1 MITISVNNYIL
12 SNKIL
17 TINFSVEGGRETT
30 SSGVVIDMSHLAFFV
45 KKVPD
50 YLIDLLYLSAI
61 VYGIDR
67 SFDRNIYSIDGW
79 SREFD
84 VTFKLKESQIYENNR
99 EQLNAL
105 LSFLTSDFWS
115 THFIPLQNDIEYPTI
130 DIPELN
136 NNFGQ
141 VNLFSGGMDSLIGAI
156 DYLATDDKM
165 KLCLTSHYDQYM
177 KGAKHDQD
185 ELIPKFTNKYP
196 DRFYHLPAVHI
207 YPLQSKETTC
217 RSRSLMFLS
226 IALLVAKYKSVGI
239 VVPENG
245 PVSLN
250 FPLSVSRRAACST
263 RTTHI
268 LFINQLKEILQ
279 NMGLNI
285 PINNPYE
292 LETKGAMVRN
302 CADRDYLLDI
312 LEYSNSCGKRTTHQ
326 FMPDNPR
333 ATHCGRCMPCMYR
346 KASLLGYDDHT
357 TYGITMENLFS
368 KREEGIRNKKKED
381 LSNDFF
387 AMLFY
392 LRRNLS
398 EGDIR
403 RELRI
408 AGLGKLPNIDQY
420 VTLVQQTRDELKNLI
435 RSEGTPEIKS
445 FIGL

>member
-1 MITISVNNYIL
+1 MRIIINTYNYNS
-12 SNKIL
+12 SNKKLAIS
-17 TINFSVEGGRETT
+17 FSVEGGREIT

-45 KKVPD
+45 GKVPD
-50 YLIDLLYLSAI
+50 CLIDFLYLSAI

-79 SREFD
+79 SRKFD
-84 VTFKLKESQIYENNR
+84 VTFKLKESQIYENDC

-105 LSFLTSDFWS
+105 LSFLTGDFWS
-115 THFIPLQNDIEYPTI
+115 THFIPLQNDIDYPSI

-136 NNFGQ
+136 NEFGQ

-156 DYLATDDKM
+156 DYLATNNNGQ
-165 KLCLTSHYDQYM
+165 LCLTSHYDQYM
-177 KGAKHDQD
+177 KGAKDDQRK
-185 ELIPKFTNKYP
+185 LIRKFNDKYP
-196 DRFYHLPAVHI
+196 NRFYHLPSVHI

-226 IALLVAKYKSVGI
+226 IALLVAEYKYVGV

-268 LFINQLKEILQ
+268 LFINQLKIMLK
-279 NMGLNI
+279 NMGIDI

-292 LETKGAMVRN
+292 LKTKGAMVQNCVDRN
-302 CADRDYLLDI
+302 YLLSI
-312 LEYSNSCGKRTTHQ
+312 LAESNSCGKRTTHQ
-326 FMPDNPR
+326 FMTDDPR

-346 KASLLGYDDHT
+346 KASLLEYVDHT
-357 TYGITMENLFS
+357 TYGIKMETLFS
-368 KREEGIRNKKKED
+368 MGNKSC
-381 LSNDFF
+381 SNDFF
-387 AMLFY
+387 AMLYY
-392 LRRNLS
+392 LKRNLS
-398 EGDIR
+398 EEDIR

-408 AGLGKLPNIDQY
+408 EGLGKLHNIDQY
-420 VTLVQQTRDELKNLI
+420 VTLVQQTREELKELI
-435 RSEGTPEIKS
+435 RSEGTPEIKR